1 MEFPFHHPI
10 YTLLRRKL
18 SENKPQLVAILL
30 IILLRVC
37 VYVRVYAQALVFI
50 VGFSKGLQWVVLDR
64 SDVQGPLRTLV
75 NNSVCVHGCLVQI
88 FVNT

>member
-18 SENKPQLVAILL
+18 SKNKPQLVAILL

-50 VGFSKGLQWVVLDR
+50 VGFSKG
-64 SDVQGPLRTLV
+64 
-75 NNSVCVHGCLVQI
+75 
-88 FVNT
+88 

>member
-1 MEFPFHHPI
+1 M
-10 YTLLRRKL
+10 
-18 SENKPQLVAILL
+18 AILL

-64 SDVQGPLRTLV
+64 SVGMPIRAMGPRDSGAETI
-75 NNSVCVHGCLVQI
+75 Q
-88 FVNT
+88 